1 MRSRMSRNIARAF
14 SLALL
19 LSAAAACERDGNPYG
34 AAWRDAQ
41 SNLVG
46 AYRPLT
52 SLSFVRNLPDDFRPL
67 PPGGDLRLVFGSSG
81 SLTGW
86 VVIPSAT
93 PGETGLNAR
102 LNGSWDYDRST
113 RHVALSV
120 AATASTEAFELTL
133 QATSFDGWV
142 RLQGTGEING
152 QLIHV
157 DLGKPTPRNPET
169 TGGGGGPLSL

>member
-1 MRSRMSRNIARAF
+1 MRSRTIL

-19 LSAAAACERDGNPYG
+19 LGGAAACERDGNPYG

-52 SLSFVRNLPDDFRPL
+52 SLSIVSNLPDDFRAL

-81 SLTGW
+81 DFTGW
-86 VVIPSAT
+86 VILPSQIA
-93 PGETGLNAR
+93 GETGLNAR

-113 RHVALSV
+113 RQVTLRV
-120 AATASTEAFELTL
+120 AATDSAAAFKLTL

-142 RLQGTGEING
+142 RLQGAGEIDG
-152 QLIHV
+152 QLVHV
-157 DLGKPTPRNPET
+157 DLGKPTPRTPGTN
-169 TGGGGGPLSL
+169 GGGGGPMSV

>member
-1 MRSRMSRNIARAF
+1 MTRRIF
-14 SLALL
+14 FLALL
-19 LSAAAACERDGNPYG
+19 LGGAAACERDGNPYG

-46 AYRPLT
+46 AYRPLA

-67 PPGGDLRLVFGSSG
+67 PPGGDVRLVFGSSG

-86 VVIPSAT
+86 MIIPSGI

-113 RHVALSV
+113 RQVALSV
-120 AATASTEAFELTL
+120 AATASTEAFEMIL

-142 RLQGTGEING
+142 RLQGAGEIDG
-152 QLIHV
+152 QLVHV
-157 DLGKPTPRNPET
+157 DLGKRAPRGPET
-169 TGGGGGPLSL
+169 TGGGGGPMSL

>member
-1 MRSRMSRNIARAF
+1 MIRRIF
-14 SLALL
+14 FLALL
-19 LSAAAACERDGNPYG
+19 LSGAAACERDGNPYG

-46 AYRPLT
+46 AFRPLT
-52 SLSFVRNLPDDFRPL
+52 SLSFVRNLPDDFRAL

-86 VVIPSAT
+86 VIIPSEI

-113 RHVALSV
+113 RQVALSV
-120 AATASTEAFELTL
+120 AATASTETFEMVLR
-133 QATSFDGWV
+133 ATSFDGWV
-142 RLQGTGEING
+142 RLQGTGEIDG

-157 DLGKPTPRNPET
+157 DLGKPNPSGPAT
-169 TGGGGGPLSL
+169 TGSGGGPMSL

>member
-1 MRSRMSRNIARAF
+1 MRSRTIL

-19 LSAAAACERDGNPYG
+19 LSGAAACERDGNPYG

-52 SLSFVRNLPDDFRPL
+52 SLSIVSNLPDDFRAL

-86 VVIPSAT
+86 VILPSQI

-102 LNGSWDYDRST
+102 LNGSWDYDGSSRQ
-113 RHVALSV
+113 VALSV
-120 AATASTEAFELTL
+120 AATVSTAAFELIL

-142 RLQGTGEING
+142 RLQGAAEIDG

-157 DLGKPTPRNPET
+157 DLGKPTPRTPGT
-169 TGGGGGPLSL
+169 IGGGGGPMSL

>member
-1 MRSRMSRNIARAF
+1 MRSRTIF

-19 LSAAAACERDGNPYG
+19 LAGAAACERDGNPYG
-34 AAWRDAQ
+34 AAWQDAQ

-52 SLSFVRNLPDDFRPL
+52 SLSIVSDLPDDFRAL

-86 VVIPSAT
+86 VILPSQI

-102 LNGSWDYDRST
+102 LNGSWDYDRSS
-113 RHVALSV
+113 RQVALSV
-120 AATASTEAFELTL
+120 AATASTAAFELIL

-142 RLQGTGEING
+142 RLQGAGEIDG

-157 DLGKPTPRNPET
+157 DLGKPTPRTPET
-169 TGGGGGPLSL
+169 IGGGGGPMSL

>member
-1 MRSRMSRNIARAF
+1 MIRRIFFLAF
-14 SLALL
+14 LL
-19 LSAAAACERDGNPYG
+19 GGAAACERDGNPYG

-52 SLSFVRNLPDDFRPL
+52 SLSIVRNLPDDFRAL

-86 VVIPSAT
+86 VIIPSEI

-113 RHVALSV
+113 RQVALSV
-120 AATASTEAFELTL
+120 AATASTEAFEMVL

-142 RLQGTGEING
+142 RLQGTGDIDG
-152 QLIHV
+152 QLVHV
-157 DLGKPTPRNPET
+157 DLGKPTPRGPET
-169 TGGGGGPLSL
+169 TGGGGGPMSL